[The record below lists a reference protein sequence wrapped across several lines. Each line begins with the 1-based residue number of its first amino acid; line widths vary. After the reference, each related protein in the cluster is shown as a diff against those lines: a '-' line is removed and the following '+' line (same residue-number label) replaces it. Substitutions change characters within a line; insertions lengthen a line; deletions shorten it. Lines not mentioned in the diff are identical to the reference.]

1 MKRASSLF
9 TILLVC
15 AGATSASAQSTAG
28 INSGIQFDFALPG
41 ARSLGMAGAFVS
53 LADDATASQANP
65 AGLSN
70 LGKAELAFEGRFW
83 NFFSASVLRGHV
95 FGNASNVGIDTITG
109 EVTGEIRDTTGAP
122 SFVSFVKPFGSW
134 AVAGH
139 RHQFAKFRNSVETD
153 GAFVRYDN
161 TAIRRTNPSFGDI
174 ELDIVN
180 WGASVSR
187 RLGDRL
193 SVGGTLTFSQFDI
206 ASYGAAYILDPFDRP
221 TLTPAQAAAF
231 TGTGQAFGPPDTSAN
246 KLFFEE
252 YQEGES
258 SGWSWTVGILFE
270 PVAKWR
276 VGGAFRKGAEFEYD
290 ARFLAGPAHGA
301 IPSPFTPGQV
311 VDSDADILFHV
322 PDSVAG
328 GVTYLPNDAVRV
340 SFEYSFVKQSQ
351 IMNGTGTGLPVDTA
365 GRLQAADPAVREE
378 GRLIQE
384 GLTVDDVHQ
393 LRFGGEWR
401 FRNLTNGALFVRGGA
416 WYDPNHSV
424 YFVDRE
430 NRQADIPNLR
440 ALEATFPK
448 RGDAMHVGAGF
459 GATFDKWGQIDVA
472 LDVSPRVNTF
482 SVSTVIN
489 RFRW

>member
-1 MKRASSLF
+1 
-9 TILLVC
+9 
-15 AGATSASAQSTAG
+15 
-28 INSGIQFDFALPG
+28 
-41 ARSLGMAGAFVS
+41 MAGAFVS

-83 NFFSASVLRGHV
+83 NFFSASVVRGHV
-95 FGNASNVGIDTITG
+95 FGNASNIGVDTITG
-109 EVTGEIRDTTGAP
+109 RVTGEIRDTTGAP

-139 RHQFAKFRNSVETD
+139 RHQFAKFKNSTTTE

-161 TAIRRTNPSFGDI
+161 GSIRRTNPSSGDI

-180 WGASVSR
+180 WGVSVSR
-187 RLGDRL
+187 KLGERA
-193 SVGGTLTFSQFDI
+193 SIGGTLTFSQFDI
-206 ASYGAAYILDPFDRP
+206 ASYGSAQILDPFDRP
-221 TLTPAQAAAF
+221 TLTPAQAVAF
-231 TGTGQAFGPPDTSAN
+231 TGTGQAFGVPDNSPN
-246 KLFFEE
+246 KMFFEE
-252 YQEGES
+252 FQEGES
-258 SGWSWTVGILFE
+258 SGWSGTVGILFE
-270 PVAKWR
+270 PVTRWR
-276 VGGAFRKGAEFEYD
+276 LGGAFRKGARFEYD
-290 ARFLAGPAHGA
+290 ARFNAGPAHGS
-301 IPSPFTPGQV
+301 IPSPFRPGQQV
-311 VDSDADILFHV
+311 DADTGILFHV
-322 PDSVAG
+322 PDSVAA
-328 GVTYLPNDAVRV
+328 GVTYLPNDALRV

-365 GRLQAADPAVREE
+365 GRLQAADPLVREE

-393 LRFGGEWR
+393 LRFGSEWR
-401 FRNLTNGALFVRGGA
+401 FRNLTNGALFLRGGA
-416 WYDPNHSV
+416 WYDPDHAV
-424 YFVDRE
+424 YFVDVE
-430 NRQADIPNLR
+430 NRGQTDLPNLR
-440 ALEATFPK
+440 AIEATFPK

-472 LDVSPRVNTF
+472 IDISPRVNTF